1 MDFYFVY
8 SSGGGAGDWNGIDR
22 TFLDNMPPYFKDH
35 MLLKFGDIFFNHRS
49 SGEIIKPEAWRLI
62 RNARAWVLSNTN
74 DQTVLETPNMIMD
87 VGTSKLVSYITS
99 FDAGISER
107 EIIKRFDD
115 KLEQEN
121 ILGKYCEVI
130 RTSKI
135 NNAVTF
141 DIPNLFKV
149 RTQAGSVTRGVFDSG
164 NNSRLLMDACSRYA
178 NTIHKGLK
186 DKDDCILTFVNINWS
201 DAELYEYLAK
211 LDYHPKKLA
220 VGGLTDYS
228 LSLLPSRLIQ
238 MDKIL
243 HFDSYERV
251 HFLGAGGLKKANAI
265 KSSLG
270 NHSSFSADNTTPYN
284 RVIDGA
290 TSGATQSGYYD
301 YASKKLYRVNPN
313 TMNSILELHKRSEH
327 IAYFSFD
334 EMKEILDGI
343 LQHQSRHSGP
353 HTYECRAKL
362 IMHNNDVYRYNAE

>member
-22 TFLDNMPPYFKDH
+22 SFLDNMPPYFKDH

-74 DQTVLETPNMIMD
+74 DQTVLSTPNMIMD

-99 FDAGISER
+99 FDAAISEK
-107 EIIKRFDD
+107 EVISRFDD
-115 KLEQEN
+115 KLAEEN

-164 NNSRLLMDACSRYA
+164 NNSRLLMEACSRYA
-178 NTIHKGLK
+178 NTIYKGLE
-186 DKDDCILTFVNINWS
+186 DRQDCILTFVNVNWP
-201 DAELYEYLAK
+201 DAELYDYLTN
-211 LDYHPKKLA
+211 LEYHPKKLA

-228 LSLLPSRLIQ
+228 LSELPGRLQQ

-243 HFDSYERV
+243 HFESYDRV
-251 HFLGAGGLKKANAI
+251 HFLGAGGLKKASAI
-265 KSSLG
+265 KNALG
-270 NHSSFSADNTTPYN
+270 NHSNFSADNTTPYN

-301 YASKKLYRVNPN
+301 YASKKLFRVNPN
-313 TMNSILELHKRSEH
+313 TISTILQLHKKSESVAYFSYDEMKSILE
-327 IAYFSFD
+327 
-334 EMKEILDGI
+334 GI
-343 LQHQSRHSGP
+343 LQHQSHQSCP
-353 HTYECRAKL
+353 YTYECRAKL